1 MQWSSCSRNSTN
13 NSRETYRGE
22 CRMKNKLTMGFIAL
36 ALAVGIGFS
45 MGNSVEAGNAL
56 DLNAKAPKA
65 DVKMKGVDG
74 AWHTIQG
81 VAGEKGTL
89 VLFSCNACPWVKK
102 WEDRISN
109 IGNEYQQKGIGVIMI
124 NSNDPAKV
132 AEDGFEE
139 MVARTKA
146 KAFGFPYVVDAT
158 SEVARAFGAT
168 RTPEAFLFDAKGKLV
183 YHGAIDDNASDAKA
197 VEVPYL
203 KNALNAVIAGEAIP
217 AAKTKALGCSIKFHN
232 EDS

>member
-1 MQWSSCSRNSTN
+1 MQHQP
-13 NSRETYRGE
+13 ETPKGG
-22 CRMKNKLTMGFIAL
+22 CNMNKKLKLSIIAL
-36 ALAVGIGFS
+36 TLAMGIGFTMS
-45 MGNSVEAGNAL
+45 NSVEAGSAL

-65 DVKMKGVDG
+65 EVKMKGVDG
-74 AWHTIQG
+74 AWHTLKD

-102 WEDRISN
+102 WEDRMSS
-109 IGNEYQQKGIGVIMI
+109 IGNTYQTKGVGVIMI
-124 NSNDPAKV
+124 NANDPNKV
-132 AEDGFEE
+132 AEDGYDE
-139 MVARTKA
+139 MVARAKA

-168 RTPEAFLFDAKGKLV
+168 RTPEAFLFDAKGKLI

-197 VEVPYL
+197 VDVPYL
-203 KNALNAVIAGEAIP
+203 KNALNALIAGESIP
-217 AAKTKALGCSIKFHN
+217 KAQTKALGCSIKFRS

>member
-1 MQWSSCSRNSTN
+1 
-13 NSRETYRGE
+13 
-22 CRMKNKLTMGFIAL
+22 MKIKLSIFAIAF
-36 ALAVGIGFS
+36 ALGIGFTTS
-45 MGNSVEAGNAL
+45 TRVEAGGAL
-56 DLNAKAPKA
+56 DLNAKAPKT

-74 AWHTIQG
+74 AWHTIKG

-102 WEDRISN
+102 WEDRMSS
-109 IGNEYQQKGIGVIMI
+109 IGNTYQEKGVGVIMI

-132 AEDGFEE
+132 AEDGYDE
-139 MVARTKA
+139 MVARAKA

-168 RTPEAFLFDAKGKLV
+168 RTPEVFLFDAKGKLV
-183 YHGAIDDNASDAKA
+183 YHGAVDDSPSNPKA
-197 VEVPYL
+197 VDEPYL
-203 KNALNAVIAGEAIP
+203 KNALNALVEGKAIP
-217 AAKTKALGCSIKFHN
+217 KAQTKALGCSIKFHS

>member
-1 MQWSSCSRNSTN
+1 
-13 NSRETYRGE
+13 
-22 CRMKNKLTMGFIAL
+22 MKNKLTMGFIAL

-45 MGNSVEAGNAL
+45 MGNSVEAGSAL

-102 WEDRISN
+102 WEDRISS
-109 IGNEYQQKGIGVIMI
+109 IGNEYQKKGIGVIMI

>member
-1 MQWSSCSRNSTN
+1 
-13 NSRETYRGE
+13 
-22 CRMKNKLTMGFIAL
+22 MKSKLTLGIIAL
-36 ALAVGIGFS
+36 ALTIGIGFT
-45 MGNSVEAGNAL
+45 MGNNVEAGNAL
-56 DLNAKAPKA
+56 ELNAKAPKA

-74 AWHTIQG
+74 AWHTLQG
-81 VAGEKGTL
+81 VTGEKGTL

-109 IGNEYQQKGIGVIMI
+109 IGNAYQKKGIGVIMI
-124 NSNDPAKV
+124 NSNDPSKV
-132 AEDGFEE
+132 AEDGYDE
-139 MVARTKA
+139 MVARAKA

-197 VEVPYL
+197 VDVPYL
-203 KNALNAVIAGEAIP
+203 KNALNAVVAGEAIP
-217 AAKTKALGCSIKFHN
+217 QAQTKALGCSIKFRG
-232 EDS
+232 DS

>member
-1 MQWSSCSRNSTN
+1 
-13 NSRETYRGE
+13 
-22 CRMKNKLTMGFIAL
+22 MKSKLTMGIIAL
-36 ALAVGIGFS
+36 ALAVGIGFT
-45 MGNSVEAGNAL
+45 MGNSVEAGSAL
-56 DLNAKAPKA
+56 ELNAKAPKA

-102 WEDRISN
+102 WEDRISS
-109 IGNEYQQKGIGVIMI
+109 IGNDYQKKGIGVIMI

-132 AEDGFEE
+132 AEDGFDE

-203 KNALNAVIAGEAIP
+203 KNALNAVISGEAIP

>member
-1 MQWSSCSRNSTN
+1 
-13 NSRETYRGE
+13 
-22 CRMKNKLTMGFIAL
+22 MKQKITIGIVAL
-36 ALAVGIGFS
+36 ALAIGIGFTV
-45 MGNSVEAGNAL
+45 GNSVEAGSAL
-56 DLNAKAPKA
+56 KMDAMAPKA

-74 AWHTIQG
+74 AWHTIKG

-102 WEDRISN
+102 WEDRISS
-109 IGNEYQQKGIGVIMI
+109 IGNKYQQKGVGVIMI

-132 AEDGFEE
+132 AEDGYDE
-139 MVARTKA
+139 MVKRAKA
-146 KAFGFPYVVDAT
+146 KSFAFPYVVDAT

-183 YHGAIDDNASDAKA
+183 YHGAIDDNASDAAA

-203 KNALNAVIAGEAIP
+203 TNALNALVNGTAIP
-217 AAKTKALGCSIKFHN
+217 TAQTKALGCSIKFRS

>member
-1 MQWSSCSRNSTN
+1 
-13 NSRETYRGE
+13 
-22 CRMKNKLTMGFIAL
+22 MKNKFTLGIIAL
-36 ALAVGIGFS
+36 ALAIGFS
-45 MGNSVEAGNAL
+45 INVEAGGAL

-65 DVKMKGVDG
+65 DIKMKGVDG
-74 AWHTIQG
+74 AWHTLQG

-102 WEDRISN
+102 WEDRMSD
-109 IGNEYQQKGIGVIMI
+109 IGNAYQKKGIGVIMI
-124 NSNDPAKV
+124 NSNDPNKV
-132 AEDGFEE
+132 AEDGYDE
-139 MVARTKA
+139 MVARAKA
-146 KAFGFPYVVDAT
+146 KKFGFPYVVDAT

-203 KNALNAVIAGEAIP
+203 KNALNALIAGEAISQ
-217 AAKTKALGCSIKFHN
+217 AQTKALGCSIKFRG
-232 EDS
+232 DS

>member
-1 MQWSSCSRNSTN
+1 
-13 NSRETYRGE
+13 
-22 CRMKNKLTMGFIAL
+22 MKQKLTFGILAL
-36 ALAVGIGFS
+36 ALIVGMGFALN
-45 MGNSVEAGNAL
+45 NSVEAGSALAL
-56 DLNAKAPKA
+56 DAKAPKA

-74 AWHTIQG
+74 AWHTIEG

-89 VLFSCNACPWVKK
+89 VIFSCNACPWVKK
-102 WEDRISN
+102 WEDRISS
-109 IGNEYQQKGIGVIMI
+109 IGNTYQEKGIGVIMI
-124 NSNDPAKV
+124 NSNDPKKV

-168 RTPEAFLFDAKGKLV
+168 RTPEVFLFDAKGKLV
-183 YHGAIDDNASDAKA
+183 YHGAVDDNASDAKA

-203 KNALNAVIAGEAIP
+203 TQALNAVISGKAVPQAQ
-217 AAKTKALGCSIKFHN
+217 TKALGCGIKFRS

>member
-1 MQWSSCSRNSTN
+1 MQ
-13 NSRETYRGE
+13 
-22 CRMKNKLTMGFIAL
+22 NKLTLGILAIAL
-36 ALAVGIGFS
+36 ALGIGFS
-45 MGNSVEAGNAL
+45 MGNSVEAGSAL
-56 DLNAKAPKA
+56 DLNAKAPKT

-74 AWHTIQG
+74 AWHTING

-102 WEDRISN
+102 WEDRMSS
-109 IGNEYQQKGIGVIMI
+109 IGNTYQKKGVGVIMI

-132 AEDGFEE
+132 AEDGYEE
-139 MVARTKA
+139 MVARAKA
-146 KAFGFPYVVDAT
+146 KSFGFPYVVDAT

-197 VEVPYL
+197 VEVPFL
-203 KNALNAVIAGEAIP
+203 KNALNALVEGEAIP
-217 AAKTKALGCSIKFHN
+217 KAQTKALGCSIKFHS